1 MLNIITSYLNSTINT
16 LRKRKSFTLFNFK
29 EYIRLILNF
38 IINNNLLFSI
48 IDNKSFKE
56 LLKYLKDKLPTISR
70 KSIKNRLDILYN
82 FEFKKLKDLLA
93 RSNSKFSITLDK
105 QNSSN
110 NIDFLAITLH
120 FYNNKFELKNYLI
133 VFEYLNKDKSYIG
146 NLLFNIL
153 NNILKEYTIRQ
164 KLLAIT

>member
-1 MLNIITSYLNSTINT
+1 
-16 LRKRKSFTLFNFK
+16 
-29 EYIRLILNF
+29 
-38 IINNNLLFSI
+38 
-48 IDNKSFKE
+48 
-56 LLKYLKDKLPTISR
+56 LLKYLKDELPTISR

-82 FEFKKLKDLLA
+82 SEFKKLKDLLA
-93 RSNSKFSITLDK
+93 RNNSKFSITLDEW
-105 QNSSN
+105 NSSN

-133 VFEYLNKDKSYIG
+133 AFEYLNKDESYTS

-164 KLLAIT
+164 KLLAITRDNARSINNLVNITRS